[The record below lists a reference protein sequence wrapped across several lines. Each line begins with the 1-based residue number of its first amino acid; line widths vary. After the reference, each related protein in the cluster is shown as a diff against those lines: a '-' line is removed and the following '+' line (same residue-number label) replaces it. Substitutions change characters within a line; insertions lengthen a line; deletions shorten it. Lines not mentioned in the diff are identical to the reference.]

1 MKTDRLIGIITTI
14 QQKGTVTAPYLAEKF
29 GVSRRTI
36 NRDIEDICKAGIP
49 LLTKQGAGGGISIME
64 GFSLDAAV
72 LTRQELSAVL
82 TGLRSLDSV
91 SKAPA
96 SDLLA
101 AKLGADTDIPR
112 DMEIDL
118 ASFYK
123 NDLAEKI
130 ETIRRAVKETRRI
143 EFHYYYA
150 KGEAD
155 KLVEPYRVVF
165 RWGDWYV
172 FGFCP
177 AREDFRLYKLR
188 RLWNL
193 NVTDEFFTPREVPP
207 EKEPNR
213 SRTESMTDDYIVTAV
228 YEPAVKYRLVEEYG
242 PASFIT
248 REDGKLYTEWG
259 FSTPED
265 ALRWLLSFGVDVQ
278 VTAPPEMVKKM
289 RSAIKKMKKRYKTGH
304 PAVIFCVLRS
314 EYHNLGGTHMIDS
327 RCGLHC
333 TTCTYKEPCG
343 CGGCIETNGH
353 PFHGACPVAQ
363 CCQEKGFYHCGECPE
378 LPCELLWSYTCDPE
392 QGDTPHG
399 ARVEQCRI
407 WRAETKGK
415 P

>member
-143 EFHYYYA
+143 VFHYYYA

-155 KLVEPYRVVF
+155 KLVEPYRVV
-165 RWGDWYV
+165 
-172 FGFCP
+172 
-177 AREDFRLYKLR
+177 LR

-259 FSTPED
+259 FSTPKD

-289 RSAIKKMKKRYKTGH
+289 RSAIKKMKKRYKT
-304 PAVIFCVLRS
+304 
-314 EYHNLGGTHMIDS
+314 
-327 RCGLHC
+327 
-333 TTCTYKEPCG
+333 
-343 CGGCIETNGH
+343 
-353 PFHGACPVAQ
+353 
-363 CCQEKGFYHCGECPE
+363 
-378 LPCELLWSYTCDPE
+378 
-392 QGDTPHG
+392 
-399 ARVEQCRI
+399 
-407 WRAETKGK
+407 
-415 P
+415 

>member
-49 LLTKQGAGGGISIME
+49 LLTKQGAGGGVSIME

-143 EFHYYYA
+143 VFHYYYA

-188 RLWNL
+188 RL
-193 NVTDEFFTPREVPP
+193 
-207 EKEPNR
+207 
-213 SRTESMTDDYIVTAV
+213 
-228 YEPAVKYRLVEEYG
+228 
-242 PASFIT
+242 
-248 REDGKLYTEWG
+248 
-259 FSTPED
+259 
-265 ALRWLLSFGVDVQ
+265 
-278 VTAPPEMVKKM
+278 
-289 RSAIKKMKKRYKTGH
+289 
-304 PAVIFCVLRS
+304 
-314 EYHNLGGTHMIDS
+314 
-327 RCGLHC
+327 
-333 TTCTYKEPCG
+333 
-343 CGGCIETNGH
+343 
-353 PFHGACPVAQ
+353 
-363 CCQEKGFYHCGECPE
+363 
-378 LPCELLWSYTCDPE
+378 
-392 QGDTPHG
+392 
-399 ARVEQCRI
+399 
-407 WRAETKGK
+407 
-415 P
+415 

>member
-49 LLTKQGAGGGISIME
+49 LLTKQGAGGGVSIME

-143 EFHYYYA
+143 VFHYYYA

-213 SRTESMTDDYIVTAV
+213 SRTESMTDD
-228 YEPAVKYRLVEEYG
+228 
-242 PASFIT
+242 
-248 REDGKLYTEWG
+248 
-259 FSTPED
+259 
-265 ALRWLLSFGVDVQ
+265 
-278 VTAPPEMVKKM
+278 
-289 RSAIKKMKKRYKTGH
+289 
-304 PAVIFCVLRS
+304 
-314 EYHNLGGTHMIDS
+314 
-327 RCGLHC
+327 
-333 TTCTYKEPCG
+333 
-343 CGGCIETNGH
+343 
-353 PFHGACPVAQ
+353 
-363 CCQEKGFYHCGECPE
+363 
-378 LPCELLWSYTCDPE
+378 
-392 QGDTPHG
+392 
-399 ARVEQCRI
+399 
-407 WRAETKGK
+407 
-415 P
+415 